1 MAAAS
6 DCCPLG
12 TISADGLE
20 RIHQRR
26 IYWQHQSV
34 KADFLSRNIHL
45 LNANQFFL
53 QKKINK
59 KQTNKHEFD

>member
-6 DCCPLG
+6 DCRPLG

-20 RIHQRR
+20 QIHQRR

-34 KADFLSRNIHL
+34 KADFLNTQYPPIECKPVFPSKKTK
-45 LNANQFFL
+45 
-53 QKKINK
+53 QKTNK
-59 KQTNKHEFD
+59 KHEFD